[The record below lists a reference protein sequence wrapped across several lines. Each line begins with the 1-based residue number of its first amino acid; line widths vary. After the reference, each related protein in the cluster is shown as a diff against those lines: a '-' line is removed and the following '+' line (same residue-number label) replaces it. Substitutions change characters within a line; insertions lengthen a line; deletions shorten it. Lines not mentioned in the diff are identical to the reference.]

1 MSYYS
6 YKRFFRNK
14 KNDFGKKV
22 IIGIAIVLITV
33 YWITFLLKLFSGSFV
48 LCSLIGIVVLAIY
61 KTPTIIY
68 YLKNGKNTFT
78 QEQLRLILQG
88 FTPRQFE
95 IFAHELF
102 KALGYDSYLMPEGP
116 DGGKDIIVNNKYYVE
131 CKRYNSAFIGRE
143 ICQKLLG
150 AVVADNMEEGVIFT
164 NGNLHE
170 NAIEFLK
177 KTDKIDVWDFYKIYE
192 QSISLKPIKLS
203 KIIDLVANSVD
214 EKKDNGQLDGDFV

>member
-68 YLKNGKNTFT
+68 YLKN
-78 QEQLRLILQG
+78 
-88 FTPRQFE
+88 
-95 IFAHELF
+95 
-102 KALGYDSYLMPEGP
+102 
-116 DGGKDIIVNNKYYVE
+116 
-131 CKRYNSAFIGRE
+131 
-143 ICQKLLG
+143 
-150 AVVADNMEEGVIFT
+150 
-164 NGNLHE
+164 
-170 NAIEFLK
+170 
-177 KTDKIDVWDFYKIYE
+177 
-192 QSISLKPIKLS
+192 
-203 KIIDLVANSVD
+203 
-214 EKKDNGQLDGDFV
+214 